1 MLTRPQITSVNG
13 MLKPFDATEN
23 YILRFNVVGG
33 NQVFKNEIEIY
44 NNDTNVR
51 MFQETIP
58 SFEFYHTIP
67 LGTLVN
73 GTMYKVRLRTYDS
86 LNNTSAWSDYVLF
99 KCLSKAIITIPS
111 IINGEVKNQTELFT
125 GNYVQTD
132 NSELE
137 SFRFYLYNSDKN
149 IILFSP
155 EIFIKDELTKFEY
168 EATGIENGK
177 EYYAEFKTVSVDGLE
192 GTSKLVKFKANY
204 IQPTLKNLL
213 TLENQSDKG
222 SIKVSA
228 KVVRVLG
235 HIGSGTVTY
244 ENGYINLLDGSVY
257 IDSENGFSINDDF
270 TLQIWCKDLKDND
283 TFITLFTKQG
293 QIEIAYKNNK
303 IYVYKKINNEIVYMI
318 YSDEISITDLQDTYI
333 YVQHKNGLFNL
344 ETEVI

>member
-51 MFQETIP
+51 VFQETIP

-67 LGTLVN
+67 LGTLIN

-125 GNYVQTD
+125 GNYVQTE

-149 IILFSP
+149 IISFSS
-155 EIFIKDELTKFEY
+155 EIFGTDLQYQF
-168 EATGIENGK
+168 TGLENGK
-177 EYYAEFKTVSVDGLE
+177 EYYVEIKVISIDGLE
-192 GTSKLVKFKANY
+192 GTSGLIKFKANY
-204 IQPTLKNLL
+204 LQPILKNLL

-222 SIKVSA
+222 NIKVSA
-228 KVVRVLG
+228 KIVRVLG
-235 HIGSGTVTY
+235 QIGSGKISY
-244 ENGYINLLDGSVY
+244 ESGYLNLLGGSVY
-257 IDSENGFSINDDF
+257 FDNENGFGIDDDF
-270 TLQIWCKDLKDND
+270 TLQIWCKGLVNND
-283 TFITLFTKQG
+283 TFLTLYAKQG
-293 QIEIAYKNNK
+293 KIEIAYKNNR
-303 IYVYKKINNEIVYMI
+303 IYIYEKINSEIRYMI